1 VSEPLVEARG
11 LKKYFPLK
19 AGAFGRGKG
28 QIRAVDGVD
37 LAFAARTTFA
47 LVGESGCGKTTLG
60 RLLLRLEEPT
70 AGEILFDGINLLDL
84 DRRRMR
90 SLRREMQIV
99 FQDPYASLD
108 PRMRVGDIIAEP
120 LATHLRQTK
129 REREEKVRDLLETVG
144 LGADAA
150 AKYPHQFS
158 GGQRQRIGIA
168 RALALQPKFIVC
180 DEAVSA
186 LDVSI
191 QAQILNLLQDLQE
204 RFSLTILFITHDLS
218 VVRYMADKVGVMF
231 LGRCVETGNTADIFE
246 SPLHPYT
253 KLLISAVPVPDPH
266 KRNRPKMLIAGDIPS
281 ALDIPLGCRFH
292 TRCPYASDLCRSED
306 PPLRTIGE
314 RSVACHFPLFS

>member
-1 VSEPLVEARG
+1 
-11 LKKYFPLK
+11 
-19 AGAFGRGKG
+19 
-28 QIRAVDGVD
+28 
-37 LAFAARTTFA
+37 
-47 LVGESGCGKTTLG
+47 
-60 RLLLRLEEPT
+60 
-70 AGEILFDGINLLDL
+70 
-84 DRRRMR
+84 
-90 SLRREMQIV
+90 
-99 FQDPYASLD
+99 
-108 PRMRVGDIIAEP
+108 
-120 LATHLRQTK
+120 
-129 REREEKVRDLLETVG
+129 
-144 LGADAA
+144 
-150 AKYPHQFS
+150 
-158 GGQRQRIGIA
+158 
-168 RALALQPKFIVC
+168 
-180 DEAVSA
+180 
-186 LDVSI
+186 
-191 QAQILNLLQDLQE
+191 LNLLQDLQE